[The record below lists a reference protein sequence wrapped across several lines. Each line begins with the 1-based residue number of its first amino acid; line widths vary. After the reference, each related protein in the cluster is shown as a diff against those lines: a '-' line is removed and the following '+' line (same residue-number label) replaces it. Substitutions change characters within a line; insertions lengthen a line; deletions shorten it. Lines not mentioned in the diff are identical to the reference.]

1 MVKLYRDIME
11 TYLSERS
18 LTDWHVQGG
27 TVTHLRSE
35 YELLFFFTVTQFAV
49 SMDCHNLDIEMSYFE
64 ILRLKGNLTEIT
76 SVWCFPL
83 H

>member
-11 TYLSERS
+11 TYLSEQS

-35 YELLFFFTVTQFAV
+35 YELPFFFTE
-49 SMDCHNLDIEMSYFE
+49 HNLQSVWIVKILRLNCE
-64 ILRLKGNLTEIT
+64 ILKLKGNLTEIT